1 VFVKQT
7 LSAMRNLFRKLFGS
21 SEQRQSDYSAN
32 GNGEYK
38 NTLPTKSDLQSYI
51 KWDVL
56 NEKLELSKGALQLL
70 ELPWDSLITYDS
82 IQDIAYPEDLEH
94 IRTIVSS
101 IFVKKFFPDF
111 YCRIIT
117 RKNNVKHIY
126 VAGEVILK
134 EDGTIAYIQGVLQD
148 VTEQG
153 IYIQKIQQQNK
164 RLQDIAWIQSH
175 KMRSPVATIMGLIQL
190 FNCEDPHDP
199 VNMKVLEGVKEAASN
214 LDQAIKEINDK
225 TEPMKFAS

>member
-1 VFVKQT
+1 
-7 LSAMRNLFRKLFGS
+7 MRNLFKKLFGS
-21 SEQRQSDYSAN
+21 PGYPQNGYNAN
-32 GNGEYK
+32 DNGEYK
-38 NTLPTKSDLQSYI
+38 NLLNDKSACSNYI

-56 NEKLELSKGALQLL
+56 NEKLELSKEALLLL
-70 ELPWDSLITYDS
+70 ELPWDSMMTYDD
-82 IQDIAYPEDLEH
+82 IQEIAYPEDLEH
-94 IRTIVSS
+94 IRSIISS

-117 RKNNVKHIY
+117 HKNNVKHIY
-126 VAGEVILK
+126 VTGEVVLTP
-134 EDGTIAYIQGVLQD
+134 DGSISHIIGNLQD

-190 FNCEDPHDP
+190 FNCDDPNDP
-199 VNMKVLEGVKEAASN
+199 VNMKVLEGVKEAAN
-214 LDQAIKEINDK
+214 HLDQAIKEINDK